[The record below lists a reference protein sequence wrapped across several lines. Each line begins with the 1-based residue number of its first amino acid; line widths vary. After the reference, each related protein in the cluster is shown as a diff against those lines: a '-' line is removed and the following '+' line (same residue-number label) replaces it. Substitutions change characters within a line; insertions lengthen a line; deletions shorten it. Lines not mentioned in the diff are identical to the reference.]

1 MKLMGETLRQ
11 YRAHKNIFPKRSY
24 DTQTLKRI
32 FRHLLLGLD
41 YVHSSGYIHTG
52 KLKAILY
59 KHFVLKYLLTRAA
72 VQDLQPSNLFVDVQ
86 SGEEIE
92 EFLTRAPPM
101 DLFSRLRRGSVMPT
115 TRWLSSEDY
124 KNIHVRIADFSEAVR
139 IDTMNKATYVQPFR
153 LRAPEVFLGL
163 GWTEKIDI
171 WNLGCILWELSQ
183 GRHLFDARN
192 VKTKEYDWR
201 VHFHEIEAQL
211 GLPPQKYIDAFN
223 KKKGWFVPKPRYGAP
238 FEELEGML
246 QGDDQQKFFSF
257 MRAMLQWLPKDR
269 VSAKELLQ
277 HEWLNSD
284 ST

>member
-1 MKLMGETLRQ
+1 MKGDHDIYEEVNTLYDLYKADPGHPGYDHMVHLIYAFSVSGPRGMHRCCVMKLMGETLRQ

-171 WNLGCILWELSQ
+171 WNLGCIV
-183 GRHLFDARN
+183 RFRN
-192 VKTKEYDWR
+192 
-201 VHFHEIEAQL
+201 
-211 GLPPQKYIDAFN
+211 
-223 KKKGWFVPKPRYGAP
+223 
-238 FEELEGML
+238 
-246 QGDDQQKFFSF
+246 
-257 MRAMLQWLPKDR
+257 
-269 VSAKELLQ
+269 
-277 HEWLNSD
+277 
-284 ST
+284 